1 MSNHSDHP
9 FDSPIPESI
18 RRALEEPLRGNT
30 GRFPQGKLTPHD
42 EGEIQFAIGVKDHKV
57 CLDFG
62 TPCKWIGLEPQQA
75 MELAQ
80 SLVKQAREAA
90 RGTGKTLSFTL

>member
-9 FDSPIPESI
+9 FDSPIPDAI
-18 RRALEEPLRGNT
+18 RRVLESKLRGNT
-30 GRFPQGKLTPHD
+30 GRFPQGQITPHD

-62 TPCKWIGLEPQQA
+62 TPVKWMGMEPKQA
-75 MELAQ
+75 IELAQ
-80 SLVKQAREAA
+80 ALVKHAREAA
-90 RGTGKTLSFTL
+90 RGTGEVLSFSL